1 MESVADAQGASA
13 LAFEAAAVESAGVAE
28 AIVAPVDVDAEAAP
42 STLFVRP
49 DVNRL
54 AERAKRWSAARVRA
68 IDEGLLEPNIVNPPS
83 GTNLSLLPAVTAPGD
98 VAPPEPE
105 PIPEPEPAEPV
116 EPDPED
122 PIVVEPGP
130 VEPDPVEPD
139 PDPQEPADPDPI
151 APEPDPEEAADPDDP
166 VPNPPAAVNG
176 RVPPPAGG
184 PTAAQWDALRRCEST
199 HNYLA
204 VSSTG
209 LYRGAYQFSQQTW
222 DWVAAIHYPYL
233 VGIDPI
239 DAAPGWQDVMA
250 YTLYAM
256 RGWDQ
261 WPICGR
267 NLI

>member
-1 MESVADAQGASA
+1 MDGASA

-28 AIVAPVDVDAEAAP
+28 AIVATADVEIEAAP
-42 STLFVRP
+42 SPLFVRP

-54 AERAKRWSAARVRA
+54 AERANTWSSARKKA
-68 IDEGLLEPNIVNPPS
+68 IEDGQLEPNIVNPPS
-83 GTNLSLLPAVTAPGD
+83 NTNLSLLPTVTAPVD
-98 VAPPEPE
+98 ASSALESE

-122 PIVVEPGP
+122 PIVVEDEP
-130 VEPDPVEPD
+130 VDPDPEVSEPEPQEPADPDSVAPD
-139 PDPQEPADPDPI
+139 PDPQEP
-151 APEPDPEEAADPDDP
+151 PDPEDL

-199 HNYLA
+199 HNYQA

-233 VGIDPI
+233 VGIDPA